1 MKILKAIAITGFL
14 SAVVGQIISVFLPIE
29 VIPTWGITIFVGI
42 FPLGFAGIFACVHIG
57 RSKGIWGRDKQWE
70 YTYIKSPKWTNKM
83 ALGLF
88 FYTLILFAV
97 NIARQTSGSTF
108 AQSLSPL
115 FQTCTGAMVF
125 YAVLAM
131 VFHAASSGGQ

>member
-83 ALGLF
+83 ALGLSR
-88 FYTLILFAV
+88 LMDM
-97 NIARQTSGSTF
+97 ARWNGRV
-108 AQSLSPL
+108 A
-115 FQTCTGAMVF
+115 TGWATT
-125 YAVLAM
+125 
-131 VFHAASSGGQ
+131 AAAAGV